1 MKEWDARS
9 ARQYV
14 PSFLPAYLYASLA
27 DKEDAFR
34 WLEKAYQEHSWCMLE
49 LNVEKNW
56 DPIRRDPRF
65 AEYVRKAGLP
75 EDRGDTTKF
84 EELSLQ
90 LEPPANRCRSGL
102 SQS

>member
-9 ARQYV
+9 ERQYV

-56 DPIRRDPRF
+56 DAIRRDPRF

-75 EDRGDTTKF
+75 EDRGRYDKVRGTQFAART
-84 EELSLQ
+84 
-90 LEPPANRCRSGL
+90 SG
-102 SQS
+102 QSM